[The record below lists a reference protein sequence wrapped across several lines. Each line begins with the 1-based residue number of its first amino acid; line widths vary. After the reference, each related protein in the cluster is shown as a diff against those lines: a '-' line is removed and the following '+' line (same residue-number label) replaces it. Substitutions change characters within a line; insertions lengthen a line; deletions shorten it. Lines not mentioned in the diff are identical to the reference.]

1 MLRSLL
7 FLAMSAALW
16 AEGSKPTPGLTVVL
30 DVKGASVSNQT
41 LTEMQVEIRNI
52 LKETGLQVDFKFRTE
67 LLPEES
73 FEDLILVQFKGRCEM
88 DQQPVLF
95 DERGPMALAYTHTI
109 EGGILPFST
118 VLCDQLKTSIR
129 AAMWGEDFKRGN
141 LILGRA
147 IGRVLSHEFFHI
159 LANTSGHGKDGI
171 ARRSLSAAQLIADHL
186 NFNKFDANLLRMRAR
201 QPQPEATLQ
210 MYLP

>member
-67 LLPEES
+67 L
-73 FEDLILVQFKGRCEM
+73 
-88 DQQPVLF
+88 
-95 DERGPMALAYTHTI
+95 
-109 EGGILPFST
+109 
-118 VLCDQLKTSIR
+118 
-129 AAMWGEDFKRGN
+129 
-141 LILGRA
+141 
-147 IGRVLSHEFFHI
+147 
-159 LANTSGHGKDGI
+159 I
-171 ARRSLSAAQLIADHL
+171 ARRV
-186 NFNKFDANLLRMRAR
+186 F
-201 QPQPEATLQ
+201 
-210 MYLP
+210 

>member
-1 MLRSLL
+1 
-7 FLAMSAALW
+7 MSAALW

-41 LTEMQVEIRNI
+41 LTEMKVEIRNI

-73 FEDLILVQFKGRCEM
+73 FEGLILVQFKGRCEM

-129 AAMWGEDFKRGN
+129 VAMWGDQRCADWIVQPFIDGSGHSIPECG
-141 LILGRA
+141 A
-147 IGRVLSHEFFHI
+147 IGSHWMRLLCHQTFTCD
-159 LANTSGHGKDGI
+159 ASPTI
-171 ARRSLSAAQLIADHL
+171 AIPS
-186 NFNKFDANLLRMRAR
+186 
-201 QPQPEATLQ
+201 
-210 MYLP
+210 Y